1 MSGTIELSRDGHVAT
16 ITFSNPPT
24 HTLTDPMVA
33 ELDRIT
39 EQLLG
44 DAELRVLV
52 LTGAGD
58 GVFIAHY
65 EVAELAEGAAAA
77 QAGEERGPGGGGS
90 RPHRLNRVLLRLEQ
104 MRAITVAA
112 INGTAMGGGCETT
125 LACDFRVMADGDFRY
140 GLPETSVGIIPGAGG
155 TQRLPRLIG
164 VARAL
169 DLILHARVVTPA
181 EALELG
187 MIHRVYPAASF
198 RDEVAAFVADLAERA
213 PIALGA
219 AKAAVHKGID
229 ADLETGLFIEQA
241 AFRRTMQ
248 SKDAGGAMRA
258 WLEGRPYEFQRE

>member
-1 MSGTIELSRDGHVAT
+1 MSGTVELSRDGHVAT
-16 ITFSNPPT
+16 ITFSNSPT
-24 HTLTDPMVA
+24 HTLTEPMVV
-33 ELDRIT
+33 EFDRIT
-39 EQLLG
+39 EGLEG
-44 DAELRVLV
+44 ETGLRVLV
-52 LTGAGD
+52 LTGAGEHI
-58 GVFIAHY
+58 FIAHY
-65 EVAELAEGAAAA
+65 EVGELAEGAEAA
-77 QAGEERGPGGGGS
+77 QSGASSEVGGGDS
-90 RPHRLNRVLLRLEQ
+90 RPHRLNRVLIRLEA

-125 LACDFRVMADGDFRY
+125 LACDFRLMADGDFRY

-169 DLILHARVVTPA
+169 DLILHARVLTPA

-219 AKAAVHKGID
+219 AKAAVHKGMD

-241 AFRRTMQ
+241 AFARTMQ
-248 SKDAGGAMRA
+248 SRDAAAAMRA
-258 WLEGRPYEFQRE
+258 WLGGKPYKFRGE